1 MLEITDLKNIR
12 NNPSYQYEKTELDT
26 AISILK
32 KNGTVHVETIEN
44 KQFIFAIV
52 DTTNIEKGQEKE
64 KTFKFLHKGIS
75 FEYYRSDGFTT
86 ITGSN
91 KFIFSIDLHKL
102 IKDVFKFYDETR
114 NEEAFVKTFMFVIE
128 HIYDTALH
136 IKSKKFTIMYDDG
149 SVSIWKGGYVH
160 TKGKLYS
167 SFVNTFKTLYHDVV
181 VILDEFMF
189 KEIVTIK
196 GGIPGI
202 TNDTTLIPNI
212 IPNPNFEINV
222 KDTSHGIRP
231 SPFIAVNNET
241 GEIINK
247 K

>member
-1 MLEITDLKNIR
+1 MLDITDLKNIR
-12 NNPSYQYEKTELDT
+12 NNTSYQYEKTELDT
-26 AISILK
+26 AISLLK
-32 KNGTVHVETIEN
+32 KNGKVHVETIDT

-52 DTTNIEKGQEKE
+52 DTTNIEKCQEKE
-64 KTFKFLHKGIS
+64 ETFKFLHKNVT

-91 KFIFSIDLHKL
+91 KFIFSIDLHKF
-102 IKDVFKFYDETR
+102 IKDV
-114 NEEAFVKTFMFVIE
+114 VIE

-136 IKSKKFTIMYDDG
+136 IRSKKFTIMYDDG

-167 SFVNTFKTLYHDVV
+167 SFVNTFKTLYHDVI

-196 GGIPGI
+196 GGVPGI
-202 TNDTTLIPNI
+202 TNDKTLIPSI
-212 IPNPNFEINV
+212 IPNQNFEINV
-222 KDTSHGIRP
+222 KDTSHGIRS
-231 SPFIAVNNET
+231 SPFIAVSNET
-241 GEIINK
+241 GEIFNK